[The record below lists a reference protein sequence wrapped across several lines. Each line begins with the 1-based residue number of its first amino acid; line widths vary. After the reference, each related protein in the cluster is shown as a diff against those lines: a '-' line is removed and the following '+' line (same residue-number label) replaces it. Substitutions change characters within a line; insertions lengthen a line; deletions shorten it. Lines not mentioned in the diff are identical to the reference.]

1 MPLNLIFYFCEGK
14 EGMNEWRNEMD
25 INFLSSFIS
34 EERDKIIG

>member
-14 EGMNEWRNEMD
+14 ERKEGRNEMD